1 MGRRIEAVEAFVTQ
15 GGSQILTALAAVFLD
30 EPSPTSIAL
39 LAQLGEVKK
48 PAQESL
54 QLLAHAAQCSET
66 LQLRVEYNRLF
77 YHPRGAP
84 CPPWETVWR
93 DSEPRLFGPRH
104 ESVLRYLRQ
113 AGLEPAK
120 ANESADHIGIELLFA
135 AYCAE
140 KSTPE
145 LLRLLSEFWQEH
157 MLPWMPTFGDKVAQE
172 ARLPLFQQAGQLLF
186 LFSRFPAVGEFS

>member
-1 MGRRIEAVEAFVTQ
+1 MWPR
-15 GGSQILTALAAVFLD
+15 GGSQILTALTAVFLE
-30 EPSPTSIAL
+30 EPSPTS
-39 LAQLGEVKK
+39 LAFITQLGEVER
-48 PAQESL
+48 PDQEPL
-54 QLLAHAAQCSET
+54 QLLAQAARCSAT

-93 DSEPRLFGPRH
+93 DPEPRLFGLRH

-113 AGLEPAK
+113 ADLEPAK
-120 ANESADHIGIELLFA
+120 TNESADHIGIELLFA

-157 MLPWMPTFGDKVAQE
+157 ILSWMPSFGDKVSQE
-172 ARLPLFQQAGQLLF
+172 ARLPLFQQAGRLLF
-186 LFSRFPAVGEFS
+186 LFAGLPERGKTS

>member
-1 MGRRIEAVEAFVTQ
+1 MGTSTEAVEAFVAQ
-15 GGSQILTALAAVFLD
+15 GGSQILTALAAVFLE
-30 EPSPTSIAL
+30 EPSPTS
-39 LAQLGEVKK
+39 LAFITQLGEVER
-48 PAQESL
+48 PDQEPL
-54 QLLAHAAQCSET
+54 QLLAQAGRCSET

-93 DSEPRLFGPRH
+93 DPEPRLFGFRH

-120 ANESADHIGIELLFA
+120 TNESADHIGIELLFA

-157 MLPWMPTFGDKVAQE
+157 ILSWMPSFGDKVSQE
-172 ARLPLFQQAGQLLF
+172 ARLPLFQQAGRLLF
-186 LFSRFPAVGEFS
+186 LFAGLPESGKTS